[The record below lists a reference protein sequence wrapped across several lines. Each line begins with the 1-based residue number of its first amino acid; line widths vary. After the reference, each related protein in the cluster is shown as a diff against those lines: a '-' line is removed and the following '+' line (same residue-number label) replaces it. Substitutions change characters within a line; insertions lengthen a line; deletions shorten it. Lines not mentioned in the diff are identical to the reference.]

1 MRDIHL
7 ILEDLTTQNER
18 YRNLKLS
25 LTHEQSEIL
34 RTVSCCYVDLTDHKT
49 FERERWL
56 DAYNFHKGSHAS
68 KERYADTQVPEY
80 DKIKDLLTACKVLKE
95 SIVSTLSANKNG

>member
-1 MRDIHL
+1 MREINS

-56 DAYNFHKGSHAS
+56 DAYNEFKGSHAA

>member
-7 ILEDLTTQNER
+7 IGQDIRSVKER
-18 YRNLKLS
+18 YRTHKLS
-25 LTHEQSEIL
+25 FVIDQSEML
-34 RTVSCCYVDLTDHKT
+34 RDISCCYMDLTDHKIY
-49 FERERWL
+49 ERERWL
-56 DAYNFHKGSHAS
+56 DAYNEFKGSHAA
-68 KERYADTQVPEY
+68 KERFADTQVPEY